1 MNKTVKDA
9 FFMLV
14 LGVPG
19 LVICCLTFY
28 LIARTD
34 IIESPLIFWGGLWL
48 GCSVVGLIWLL
59 PLMKPGKNVHKGYD
73 ERDLLIFKRAVL
85 VAYSVLWIYFVTAC
99 ISICWLKGP
108 NTDVSLSLFLG
119 IIFVGA
125 ILFMLVHSLTI
136 LVQYGRRK

>member
-9 FFMLV
+9 VFMIV

-19 LVICCLTFY
+19 LIICGLTFY
-28 LIARTD
+28 LIAWTG
-34 IIESPLIFWGGLWL
+34 IIENPLVFWGGLWF
-48 GCSVVGLIWLL
+48 GYSFVGLMWVL
-59 PLMKPGKNVHKGYD
+59 PLVKSGKNVHKGYD

-85 VAYSVLWIYFVTAC
+85 VAYSVLWMYFVTAC

-108 NTDVSLSLFLG
+108 NADVPLSLFLG
-119 IIFVGA
+119 IIFAGA

-136 LVQYGRRK
+136 LVQYGWRK